1 MNSFEPTGVY
11 GIIGYPLSHTLSPL
25 LHTTAFREAGLPSV
39 LVPWPIESARLPAFV
54 GAVRLLRIRGV
65 CVTIPHKERIIPL
78 LDRVTDRAKA
88 VGAVNLLYWDGD
100 ALCGDNTDVPGFVA
114 PLRAGL
120 PVPNA
125 RKALVLGAGG
135 ASRAVIA
142 GLKSIGY
149 DRVYI
154 ANRTEETARL
164 LASEFGLE
172 VCPWDAR
179 GEVDADLVV
188 NTTPLG
194 MAGKAEDDTP
204 YPDAAFSGRKRVAY
218 DIVYTP
224 LRTRFLREAE
234 EAGWRTISGLG
245 MFIAQADFQFLTWTG
260 RPLPEAAKTAVYE
273 ALGLQD
279 PRL

>member
-1 MNSFEPTGVY
+1 MSSFEPTRVY

-25 LHTTAFREAGLPSV
+25 LHTTAFRESDIPAV
-39 LVPWPIESARLPAFV
+39 LVPWPLESNRLPAFV

-65 CVTIPHKERIIPL
+65 CVTIPHKERILPL
-78 LDRVTDRAKA
+78 LDRVSDRAKA

-100 ALCGDNTDVPGFVA
+100 TLCGDNTDVPGFVA
-114 PLRAGL
+114 PLREGF
-120 PVPNA
+120 PVPGA
-125 RKALVLGAGG
+125 RSALVLGAGG

-149 DRVYI
+149 DRVSI
-154 ANRTEETARL
+154 ANRTEETARH

-172 VCPWDAR
+172 VCPWDTR

-194 MAGKAEDDTP
+194 MKGKAEDETP
-204 YPDAAFSGRKRVAY
+204 YPAGAFAGRKRVAY

-234 EAGWRTISGLG
+234 DAGWRTISGLG
-245 MFIAQADFQFLTWTG
+245 MFIAQADYQFRAWTG
-260 RPLPEAAKTAVYE
+260 LPLPDAAKAAVYQM
-273 ALGLQD
+273 LD
-279 PRL
+279 CPTV